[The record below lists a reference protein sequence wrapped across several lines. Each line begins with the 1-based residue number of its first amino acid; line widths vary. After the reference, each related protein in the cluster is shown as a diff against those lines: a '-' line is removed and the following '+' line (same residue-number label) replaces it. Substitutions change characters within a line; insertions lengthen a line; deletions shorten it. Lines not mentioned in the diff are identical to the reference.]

1 MAFFKSRVFDKVVL
15 CTAVPDCFFG
25 LGSLPKLRFLYNGR
39 ISSSVQKTTSLYIEY
54 QGHQKRSQGMVLMSK
69 TLVVVESPAKAKT
82 IKKYLGSE
90 YDVRA
95 SVGHIKDLPSKAEKQ
110 AKTSRKISA
119 GPVLGVDVE
128 RDFKPYYEIIP
139 GKEKVIRELREA
151 AAKSSRVLLATDPD
165 REGEAI
171 AFHLSDELSA
181 PSGQI
186 FRVRFH
192 ELTEKTIRESVANPT
207 RLDENKYNAQQ
218 TRRILDRIVGYQ
230 ISPLLWD
237 KVQYGL
243 SAGRVQSVAL
253 RLIVDRQYEIETF
266 VPTEF
271 WSIVSRL
278 RSEDPPE
285 FEAKLVE
292 VAGKKAVIPDIVM
305 ARELFDKASKADFIV
320 EKVLKKERSRK
331 PSPPFITS
339 TLQQEASKKLRLTSN
354 RTMRIAQQLYEGIE
368 LGSEG
373 SVGLITYMRT
383 DSPRISPEFS
393 EMARAYIQ
401 KTFGSQYVPKKPN
414 VYQSKKSAQEA
425 HEAIRPTSLD
435 LTPDKVSRYLDKAQR
450 DLYTL
455 IWKRFLASQAS
466 AAVFDQTSVSIKCED
481 LLFRVNGSILKFD
494 GFMKIYE
501 VSQDTEESEDAE
513 DKNDSDRR
521 LPPMKVGQKLKLEKI
536 VPRQSFTQPPPAFT
550 EASLIK
556 ELEEQGIGRPSTY
569 AETVSTIQRRK
580 YVQFKEKKFRP
591 TVLGRI
597 IAGLLVDSFPKL
609 VNPKFTAE
617 MESLLDLIEEGEASW
632 TDTLSGFY
640 KPFQDSL
647 NDAKSS
653 MKSVKREGITSG
665 EMCPECGDK
674 LLIRVGRFGLFLGCN
689 SYPECQYTRK
699 IVEDEEEIKQPV
711 NTDKLCECGAQMVI
725 RESKSGPFLSCAR
738 YPECKNSSPLSTGLA
753 CPKCHQGE
761 LIERKTKRKRTFF
774 SCSQYPKCDF
784 SMWLKP
790 LPIDCPNKDCDSNIM
805 QRQLGKK
812 QGAYLQCPK
821 CGEKVLETETE
832 GKVAG

>member
-1 MAFFKSRVFDKVVL
+1 
-15 CTAVPDCFFG
+15 
-25 LGSLPKLRFLYNGR
+25 
-39 ISSSVQKTTSLYIEY
+39 
-54 QGHQKRSQGMVLMSK
+54 MSK

-82 IKKYLGSE
+82 IKKYLGNDFE
-90 YDVRA
+90 VKA

-110 AKTSRKISA
+110 AKPARSNKQS
-119 GPVLGVDVE
+119 PVVGVDVM
-128 RDFKPYYEIIP
+128 DAFKPHYEIIP
-139 GKEKVIRELREA
+139 GKEKVIRELRDA
-151 AAKSSRVLLATDPD
+151 AGKSSRVLLATDPD

-171 AFHLSDELSA
+171 AFHLSDELDV
-181 PSGQI
+181 PMNRI

-192 ELTEKTIRESVANPT
+192 ELTEKTIKESVANPT

-253 RLIVDRQYEIETF
+253 RLVVDRQNQIDTF
-266 VPTEF
+266 VPIEYWT
-271 WSIVSRL
+271 VTARL
-278 RSEDPPE
+278 GAKTPPV
-285 FEAKLVE
+285 FDARLVE
-292 VAGKKAVIPDIVM
+292 VAGKKAEIDNIRI
-305 ARELFDKASKADFIV
+305 ARKLV
-320 EKVLKKERSRK
+320 EKSMKGPFLVDKVTKKERSRK

-339 TLQQEASKKLRLTSN
+339 TLQQEASKKLRLSSN

-383 DSPRISPEFS
+383 DSPRISPEFAAT
-393 EMARAYIQ
+393 ARSYIE
-401 KTFGSQYVPKKPN
+401 KKFGPQYVPKKPN

-425 HEAIRPTSLD
+425 HEAIRPTSLE
-435 LTPDKVSRYLDKAQR
+435 LTPERVSKFLDKAQR

-466 AAVFDQTSVSIKCED
+466 AALFDMTSVSIKCQD

-501 VSQDTEESEDAE
+501 TVQDVDEGDESE

-521 LPPMKVGQKLKLEKI
+521 LPDMVVGEELKLEKI
-536 VPRQSFTQPPPAFT
+536 VPRQSFTQPPAAFT

-556 ELEEQGIGRPSTY
+556 ELEDLGIGRPSTY
-569 AETVSTIQRRK
+569 AETISTIQRRK
-580 YVQFKEKKFRP
+580 YVQLKDKKFRP
-591 TVLGRI
+591 TILGRI
-597 IAGLLVDSFPKL
+597 IAGLLVDGFPDL

-617 MESLLDLIEEGEASW
+617 MESLLDLIEEGHASW
-632 TDTLSGFY
+632 TDTLGEFY
-640 KPFQDSL
+640 GPFQITL

-653 MKSVKREGITSG
+653 MKSVKREGIVSG
-665 EMCPECGDK
+665 QTCPECGDK
-674 LLIRVGRFGLFLGCN
+674 LLIRVGRFGLFLGCA
-689 SYPECQYTRK
+689 SYPECEYTRK

-711 NTDKLCECGAQMVI
+711 ITDKICECGSPMVI
-725 RESKSGPFLSCAR
+725 RESKSGPFLSCIR
-738 YPECKNSSPLSTGLA
+738 YPECKNSAPLSTGIS
-753 CPKCHQGE
+753 CPKCSQGE

-784 SMWLKP
+784 SMWGKP
-790 LPIDCPNKDCDSNIM
+790 HPAKCPNPDCDSTVM
-805 QRQLGKK
+805 QKQAAKK
-812 QGAYLQCPK
+812 QGSYLQCPK
-821 CGEKVLETETE
+821 CGAKTVDASQDT
-832 GKVAG
+832 KAAV

>member
-1 MAFFKSRVFDKVVL
+1 
-15 CTAVPDCFFG
+15 
-25 LGSLPKLRFLYNGR
+25 
-39 ISSSVQKTTSLYIEY
+39 
-54 QGHQKRSQGMVLMSK
+54 MSK

-82 IKKYLGSE
+82 IKKYLGAE
-90 YDVRA
+90 YDVKA

-110 AKTSRKISA
+110 VKTSRKSST

-128 RDFKPYYEIIP
+128 CGFKPYYEIIP

-151 AAKSSRVLLATDPD
+151 AAKSSMVLLATDPD

-171 AFHLSDELSA
+171 AFHLSDELFA

-192 ELTEKTIRESVANPT
+192 ELTEKTIKESVANPT

-278 RSEDPPE
+278 RSEDPLE

-292 VAGKKAVIPDIVM
+292 VDGKKAVIPDISV
-305 ARELFDKASKADFIV
+305 AVELFDKAVNADFIV
-320 EKVLKKERSRK
+320 EKVIKKERLRK

-373 SVGLITYMRT
+373 AVGLITYMRT

-393 EMARAYIQ
+393 DMARSYIERSY
-401 KTFGSQYVPKKPN
+401 GAHYVPQKPN

-435 LTPDKVSRYLDKAQR
+435 LTPEKVSRYLDKAQR
-450 DLYTL
+450 DLYAL

-466 AAVFDQTSVSIKCED
+466 AAVFDMTSVSIRCED

-501 VSQDTEESEDAE
+501 TSQDVEDADTD

-521 LPPMKVGQKLKLEKI
+521 LPTMEVGQKLKLVKI
-536 VPRQSFTQPPPAFT
+536 VPRQSFTQPPAAFT

-580 YVQFKEKKFRP
+580 YVQFKDKKFRP
-591 TVLGRI
+591 TILGRI

-632 TDTLSGFY
+632 TQTLSEFY
-640 KPFQDSL
+640 RPFQDSL
-647 NDAKSS
+647 KDAKSS
-653 MKSVKREGITSG
+653 MKSIKREGVTSG
-665 EMCPECGDK
+665 ETCPECGDK
-674 LLIRVGRFGLFLGCN
+674 LLIRVGRFGLFLGCD

-699 IVEDEEEIKQPV
+699 IVEDDEENKQPV
-711 NTDKLCECGAQMVI
+711 MTDKVCECGAPMVI

-738 YPECKNSSPLSTGLA
+738 YPECKNSSPLSTGIS
-753 CPKCHQGE
+753 CPKCHEGE

-790 LPIDCPNKDCDSNIM
+790 LPIPCPNNDCDSNVM

-812 QGAYLQCPK
+812 QGSHLQCPK
-821 CGEKVLETETE
+821 CGHKVLETEPE
-832 GKVAG
+832 KKAAG

>member
-1 MAFFKSRVFDKVVL
+1 
-15 CTAVPDCFFG
+15 
-25 LGSLPKLRFLYNGR
+25 
-39 ISSSVQKTTSLYIEY
+39 
-54 QGHQKRSQGMVLMSK
+54 MSK

-82 IKKYLGSE
+82 IKKYLGPE
-90 YDVRA
+90 YDVKA

-110 AKTSRKISA
+110 VKTSRKSGTGA
-119 GPVLGVDVE
+119 VLGVDVE
-128 RDFKPYYEIIP
+128 SGFKPYYEIIP

-151 AAKSSRVLLATDPD
+151 AAKSSMVLLATDPD

-181 PSGQI
+181 PSGQV

-278 RSEDPPE
+278 KSEDPLE

-292 VAGKKAVIPDIVM
+292 VAGKKAVIPDIAVAM
-305 ARELFDKASKADFIV
+305 ELFNKADNGDFIV
-320 EKVLKKERSRK
+320 EKVIKKERLRK

-393 EMARAYIQ
+393 DMARAYIER
-401 KTFGSQYVPKKPN
+401 FYGPHYVPKKLN

-435 LTPDKVSRYLDKAQR
+435 LTPEKVSRYLDKAQR

-466 AAVFDQTSVSIKCED
+466 AAVFDMTSVSIKCED

-501 VSQDTEESEDAE
+501 ISQDVEDADTD

-521 LPPMKVGQKLKLEKI
+521 LPPMEVGQKLKLVKI

-580 YVQFKEKKFRP
+580 YVQFKDKKFRP
-591 TVLGRI
+591 TILGRI

-632 TDTLSGFY
+632 TETLSEFY
-640 KPFQDSL
+640 RPFQDSL

-653 MKSVKREGITSG
+653 MKSIKREGVTSG
-665 EMCPECGDK
+665 ETCPECGDK
-674 LLIRVGRFGLFLGCN
+674 LLIRVGKFGLFLGCD

-699 IVEDEEEIKQPV
+699 IVEDDEEKKPPV
-711 NTDKLCECGAQMVI
+711 ITDKICECGAPMVI

-738 YPECKNSSPLSTGLA
+738 YPECKNSSPLSTGIT
-753 CPKCHQGE
+753 CPKCHEGE

-790 LPIDCPNKDCDSNIM
+790 LPIACPNKDCDSNVM
-805 QRQLGKK
+805 QRQAGKK
-812 QGAYLQCPK
+812 QGSHLQCPK
-821 CGEKVLETETE
+821 CGHKVLETEPE
-832 GKVAG
+832 KKAAG

>member
-1 MAFFKSRVFDKVVL
+1 
-15 CTAVPDCFFG
+15 
-25 LGSLPKLRFLYNGR
+25 
-39 ISSSVQKTTSLYIEY
+39 
-54 QGHQKRSQGMVLMSK
+54 MSK

-82 IKKYLGSE
+82 IKKYLGNE
-90 YDVRA
+90 FDVRA
-95 SVGHIKDLPSKAEKQ
+95 SVGHVKDLPSKAESQTKPTR
-110 AKTSRKISA
+110 AVKT
-119 GPVLGVDVE
+119 GQVLGVDVE
-128 RDFKPYYEIIP
+128 NNFKPHYEIIP

-151 AAKSSRVLLATDPD
+151 AGKSSRVLLATDPD

-171 AFHLSDELSA
+171 AFHLSDELA
-181 PSGQI
+181 TPSGRI

-192 ELTEKTIRESVANPT
+192 ELTEKTIKDSVANPT

-253 RLIVDRQYEIETF
+253 RLIVDRQNEIETF

-271 WSIVSRL
+271 WSISSRL
-278 RSEDPPE
+278 SAEEPPE

-292 VAGKKAVIPDIVM
+292 ISGRKATIPNISV
-305 ARELFDKASKADFIV
+305 ARELFEKAVNGDFIV
-320 EKVLKKERSRK
+320 EKVIKKERSRR
-331 PSPPFITS
+331 PAPPFITS
-339 TLQQEASKKLRLTSN
+339 TLQQEASKKLRMTSN

-393 EMARAYIQ
+393 ALARQYIGKSYGPSYAPQ
-401 KTFGSQYVPKKPN
+401 KPN

-435 LTPDKVSRYLDKAQR
+435 LTPEKIGRFLDKAQR

-455 IWKRFLASQAS
+455 IWKRFLASQA
-466 AAVFDQTSVSIKCED
+466 APAVFDMTSVSIKCED
-481 LLFRVNGSILKFD
+481 LMFRVNGSILKFD

-501 VSQDTEESEDAE
+501 ISQDTEENEEAD
-513 DKNDSDRR
+513 DKNDMNRR
-521 LPPMKVGQKLKLEKI
+521 LPKMEKGQELNVVKI

-569 AETVSTIQRRK
+569 AETVSTIQKRK
-580 YVQFKEKKFRP
+580 YVQLKDKKFRP
-591 TVLGRI
+591 TILGRI

-632 TDTLSGFY
+632 TQTLSEFY
-640 KPFQDSL
+640 RPFQHSL
-647 NDAKSS
+647 TDAKSS
-653 MKSVKREGITSG
+653 MKSIKREGIISG
-665 EMCPECGDK
+665 ETCPECGDR

-699 IVEDEEEIKQPV
+699 IVEDDDDAKQPV
-711 NTDKLCECGAQMVI
+711 ITDKLCSCGAPMVI
-725 RESKSGPFLSCAR
+725 RESKSGPFLSCVR
-738 YPECKNSSPLSTGLA
+738 YPECKNSSPLSTGVT
-753 CPKCHQGE
+753 CPKCHEGE

-784 SMWLKP
+784 SMWQKP
-790 LPIDCPNKDCDSNIM
+790 LSVNCPNKDCDSTVM
-805 QRQLGKK
+805 QRQPGKN
-812 QGAYLQCPK
+812 QEAYLRCPK
-821 CGEKVLETETE
+821 CGHKVLE
-832 GKVAG
+832 GKNEEKAAG